1 MSARSQDSI
10 TVFVVDDHAVVRR
23 GIASFLEFT
32 DDITFVGEAADGQA
46 ALEGL
51 EEMNTR
57 GELPHVVLLDLQ
69 MPRLDGIK
77 TAEVIAERYPQVR
90 TVILT
95 SFSEIERVHAAL
107 AQGVSGYVLKDASSD
122 ELEEAIRTSQRNEVF
137 LDTAVAQR
145 ITQRLVSP
153 FHGLAS
159 LSARERQ
166 VLILIA
172 NGLSNQAIADQLA
185 ISERTART
193 HVSRVLM
200 KLNLN
205 SRTQAALVAVREGL
219 VEP

>member
-1 MSARSQDSI
+1 MSEPSTGT

-32 DDITFVGEAADGQA
+32 DDITFVGEAADGQE
-46 ALEGL
+46 ALERLGAL
-51 EEMNTR
+51 NAH

-69 MPRLDGIK
+69 MPRLDGIQ

-107 AQGVSGYVLKDASSD
+107 ARGVSGYVLKDASSD
-122 ELEEAIRTSQRNEVF
+122 ELGEAIRASRRNELF
-137 LDTAVAQR
+137 LDTAVARR
-145 ITQRLVSP
+145 ITQRLVTPS
-153 FHGLAS
+153 HGLAS
-159 LSARERQ
+159 LSARERE
-166 VLILIA
+166 VLVLVA
-172 NGLSNQAIADQLA
+172 RGLSNQAIAGQLS

-193 HVSRVLM
+193 HVS
-200 KLNLN
+200 KLLTKLDLT